1 MASKILHQD
10 ITSKKLTS
18 LSESQQLKP
27 LKNAVWLYFI
37 LLIFEGALRKW
48 VLTGFADPLLVIRDP
63 VAIWLIYKAWKYN
76 LLNKN
81 YFIISMTG
89 FTVLGMITALLVG
102 HSNLWVTL
110 FGARITLI
118 HFPLIF
124 IMGKVL
130 DKNDIIKLGKFILWL
145 SIPMVVLIA
154 AQFYSPQS
162 AWVNLGI
169 GGEKAEGFQGA
180 LGFFRPPGTFS
191 FQVGNTLFFSLVAI
205 FVVYFWT
212 NKVNLN
218 KIVLVLATIALFA
231 SIPLSISRTLFYS
244 VGLTLVFY
252 LCSLFFNPKQFTSFF
267 LIAIGIILVFL
278 ILIQFEFF
286 EVATD
291 VFATR
296 LTSASETEGGVT
308 SSLFDRV
315 FGYMFRAY
323 ASSNEIP
330 FWGYGIGLG
339 TNVGSKLISGERS
352 FLLAE
357 FEWNRI
363 VAEMGVFLGTAVI
376 LVRVTL
382 ACKLALGSLAIIKKG
397 ELLAW
402 LLLSIGLVNLIQSQ
416 WWQPT
421 ILGFGIFINGLAYA
435 AIQNSKRPIPPQDVK
450 NLNNALSL

>member
-1 MASKILHQD
+1 MVTLAAKTIYQHNSDVGSFALGESSK
-10 ITSKKLTS
+10 
-18 LSESQQLKP
+18 LKP
-27 LKNAVWLYFI
+27 LKYGIWLYFI
-37 LLIFEGALRKW
+37 LLVFEGALRRW
-48 VLTGFADPLLVIRDP
+48 VLPGLSDPLLVVRDP
-63 VAIWLIYKAWKYN
+63 VAIYLVYQAWRYN

-81 YFIISMTG
+81 YFIIAMTG
-89 FTVLGMITALLVG
+89 FTLLGMITALLVG
-102 HSNLWVTL
+102 HGNLWVAL
-110 FGARITLI
+110 FGARIMLI
-118 HFPLIF
+118 HFPVIF
-124 IMGKVL
+124 VMGKVL
-130 DKNDIIKLGKFILWL
+130 NKNDIIKFGKFILWL
-145 SIPMVVLIA
+145 SIPMVILIA
-154 AQFYSPQS
+154 AQFFSPQS

-169 GGEKAEGFQGA
+169 GGEESEGFQGA

-212 NKVNLN
+212 SKINFNKML
-218 KIVLVLATIALFA
+218 LVLATVALFA

-244 VGLTLVFY
+244 VGLTIVFY
-252 LCSLFFNPKQFTSFF
+252 FCSLFLNPKQLFSFF
-267 LIAIGIILVFL
+267 LIILGIIFAFV

-286 EVATD
+286 QVAIE

-308 SSLFDRV
+308 NSLYDRI

-323 ASSNEIP
+323 ANSNEIP
-330 FWGYGIGLG
+330 FWGYGMGLG

-376 LVRVTL
+376 LVRVVL
-382 ACKLALGSLAIIKKG
+382 AGKLVMNSLAIIRKG

-402 LLLSIGLVNLIQSQ
+402 LLLSVGLINLIQSQ

-435 AIQNSKRPIPPQDVK
+435 VIQNSRPIKKTILK
-450 NLNNALSL
+450 NYD